1 MKTIKADFIT
11 LKEASKLTPY
21 SAEYLGLL
29 IRKEKLEGYKKNGK
43 WFTTESAVKKY
54 LQRAA
59 EYSYEHQQS
68 INVKIPA
75 DEIKQA
81 KTRFRWILAFAL
93 MILFF
98 ALFIWKIQ
106 DDNRNANVR
115 NKYVLTEDKDGNLT
129 IYANNPSQVKSVKV
143 MQKE

>member
-1 MKTIKADFIT
+1 MKTIKADLIS

-29 IRKEKLEGYKKNGK
+29 IRKEKLEGCKINGK
-43 WFTTESAVKKY
+43 WFTTETDVKKY

-59 EYSYEHQQS
+59 EYSYEHQQN

-81 KTRFRWILAFAL
+81 KVRFRWVLAFVL

-98 ALFIWKIQ
+98 SLFIWKIK
-106 DDNRNANVR
+106 DDQQNANIR
-115 NKYVLTEDKDGNLT
+115 DKYRLTEDKDGNITL
-129 IYANNPSQVKSVKV
+129 YADDPSQVKSVKV
-143 MQKE
+143 MKKE